1 MKLLILLPL
10 LLGLIPS
17 VKADSVCVL
26 TSEIEP
32 DVTIKLQKIKG
43 LGKSF
48 GTLDYKNK
56 PAYRFRTAVQNGYWK
71 HYYVISELSSDDSK
85 KNVDVG
91 RFLEF
96 VGNQPAPG
104 TPKENRKPG
113 KLRVILPDMSST
125 YYYHLDNVP
134 NEEGYGRFNQ
144 SPLMESI
151 LKASDNFFVASNEE
165 CSNGYFIYGGNGWKK

>member
-1 MKLLILLPL
+1 MKRLFILFL
-10 LLGLIPS
+10 LLGLFPS

-26 TSEIEP
+26 MSETYP
-32 DVTIKLQKIKG
+32 DVTIKLKKLKG
-43 LGKSF
+43 LGNSI

-56 PAYRFRTAVQNGYWK
+56 PVYNFRTGVQNGYWK
-71 HYYVISELSSDDSK
+71 HYYVISELSADDSK
-85 KNVDVG
+85 KNISVG
-91 RFLEF
+91 RFFEF

-104 TPKENRKPG
+104 TPKEDRKPG
-113 KLRVILPDMSST
+113 KLRVILPDMSTS

-144 SPLMESI
+144 SPLMKSI
-151 LKASDNFFVASNEE
+151 LKASDNFFVASTEE

>member
-1 MKLLILLPL
+1 MKRLFILLL
-10 LLGLIPS
+10 LLGLTPS

-48 GTLDYKNK
+48 GTLDYKDK
-56 PAYRFRTAVQNGYWK
+56 PAYRFRTAAQKGYWK
-71 HYYVISELSSDDSK
+71 HYYVISELSSDDYK

-104 TPKENRKPG
+104 TPKEDRKPG
-113 KLRVILPDMSST
+113 KLRVILPNMSTS

-144 SPLMESI
+144 SPFMKSI
-151 LKASDNFFVASNEE
+151 LKASDNFFAASNEE

>member
-1 MKLLILLPL
+1 MKKIFFLSLISAFLSPMQAEP
-10 LLGLIPS
+10 I
-17 VKADSVCVL
+17 CTL

-32 DVTIKLQKIKG
+32 DVTIKLQKLKG
-43 LGKSF
+43 LGKSI

-56 PAYRFRTAVQNGYWK
+56 PAYRIRTAVQNGYWK
-71 HYYVISELSSDDSK
+71 HYYVISELSSDNSK
-85 KNVDVG
+85 GNVSSG

-96 VGNQPAPG
+96 VGNQPAAG
-104 TPKENRKPG
+104 TPKKDRKSG
-113 KLRVILPDMSST
+113 KLRLLLPSMPTS
-125 YYYHLDNVP
+125 YYYHLNNVP

-144 SPLMESI
+144 SPLMKSI